1 MSPEKEGSG
10 SIAKDVELVADAKG
24 TSCLSYVPRCL
35 LPPEKPRSEN
45 ESGQNGN
52 LKTVAKSA

>member
-10 SIAKDVELVADAKG
+10 SIAKDVELVADAKKNFLSFLCSKMF
-24 TSCLSYVPRCL
+24 TS
-35 LPPEKPRSEN
+35 PEKPRSEN

>member
-24 TSCLSYVPRCL
+24 TSCLSYVLRCL
-35 LPPEKPRSEN
+35 LPPENREV
-45 ESGQNGN
+45 
-52 LKTVAKSA
+52 KTKVARMET